1 MYRLWGNYIGGISS
15 DILSV
20 KGEDKIMR
28 RRTTTQKLQQAI
40 TNNLLHITKAEVY
53 YKTSRNTE
61 TIDTDKFKDSLDF
74 LCESGVFA
82 DFVDWHYEKNI
93 STKDEYILD
102 SGAMNP
108 YSENVVTA
116 YLRVADGVNVEDIE
130 RTLLFSEEE

>member
-1 MYRLWGNYIGGISS
+1 MRNYIGGIFS
-15 DILSV
+15 DISSV

-40 TNNLLHITKAEVY
+40 TNNLLHIVKAEVY
-53 YKTSRNTE
+53 YKTSRRTE

-93 STKDEYILD
+93 SEKDEYILD

-108 YSENVVTA
+108 YSENVVTV
-116 YLRVADGVNVEDIE
+116 YLRVADGISREEIE
-130 RTLLFSEEE
+130 QALSVSEEE

>member
-1 MYRLWGNYIGGISS
+1 MGDISS
-15 DILSV
+15 DISSV

-40 TNNLLHITKAEVY
+40 TNNLLHIVKAEVY
-53 YKTSRNTE
+53 YKTSRKTE

-93 STKDEYILD
+93 SVKDEYILD

-108 YSENVVTA
+108 YSENVATA
-116 YLRVADGVNVEDIE
+116 YLRVADGVNVEEIDKI
-130 RTLLFSEEE
+130 LKIKEE

>member
-1 MYRLWGNYIGGISS
+1 
-15 DILSV
+15 
-20 KGEDKIMR
+20 MR
-28 RRTTTQKLQQAI
+28 RRTTTKQLNTAI
-40 TNNLLHITKAEVY
+40 TNNLLSIVKAECH
-53 YKTSRNTE
+53 YKSSDR
-61 TIDTDKFKDSLDF
+61 IDEISADKFKNDFDF